1 MFSGTSC
8 KSITGSDE
16 GFEARII
23 VYNNCGAALDIYMD
37 DNFQF
42 TIATGSSANI
52 DSLTE
57 EQHTLEAF
65 LTGTDT
71 LVLTESFDA
80 TAEGDYEWT
89 IAGQATIVV
98 ANDYGEILY
107 IYEAGEYLGV
117 IEDDDSVILSE
128 VPFGT
133 FNFEAKTIDDGTVV
147 ATATIEV
154 TEIKEYNWV
163 IK

>member
-1 MFSGTSC
+1 M
-8 KSITGSDE
+8 
-16 GFEARII
+16 
-23 VYNNCGAALDIYMD
+23 
-37 DNFQF
+37 
-42 TIATGSSANI
+42 
-52 DSLTE
+52 
-57 EQHTLEAF
+57 
-65 LTGTDT
+65 
-71 LVLTESFDA
+71 
-80 TAEGDYEWT
+80 
-89 IAGQATIVV
+89 
-98 ANDYGEILY
+98 
-107 IYEAGEYLGV
+107 